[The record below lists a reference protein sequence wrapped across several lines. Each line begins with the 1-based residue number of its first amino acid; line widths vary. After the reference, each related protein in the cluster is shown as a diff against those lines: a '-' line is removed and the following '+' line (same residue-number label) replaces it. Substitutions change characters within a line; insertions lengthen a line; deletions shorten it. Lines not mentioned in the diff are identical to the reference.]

1 MSAAVPG
8 FLPSTGAFH
17 FPNSWPHVAAFTIDV
32 AGLQVP
38 VGNAQ
43 HGLCG
48 GMAFAARDYFES
60 EVPIPADTSAPAT
73 GALYEFI
80 GRRLKESFDL
90 PLGPT
95 KYLDLMAAPDGDV
108 GIPLLGWLVKR
119 WSRGIGWRTIHD
131 EVPRIL
137 ADLDGGQL
145 SCLGLVCA
153 RGVNPMDLG
162 LNHQVL
168 AYRYERNGNQLQ
180 IGVYDP
186 NRPGRDDVTLD
197 LAVDAPTKPTPILFV
212 NGSKDVR
219 GFFRVKYA
227 PATPP
232 PSGT

>member
-1 MSAAVPG
+1 MTTALTG
-8 FLPSTGAFH
+8 FLPSTSAFH

-32 AGLQVP
+32 AGMQVP

-48 GMAFAARDYFES
+48 GMAFAARDYFE
-60 EVPIPADTSAPAT
+60 VRHPIPADTQPPGSGP
-73 GALYEFI
+73 LYEYI

-95 KYLDLMAAPDGDV
+95 KYLDFMSAPDGDI
-108 GIPLLGWLVKR
+108 GIPVLSWLVKR
-119 WSRGIGWRTIHD
+119 WTRGTAWRTIHD
-131 EVPRIL
+131 EIPRIL
-137 ADLDGGQL
+137 ADLDAGRL

-153 RGVNPMDLG
+153 RGINPMDLG
-162 LNHQVL
+162 QNHQVL
-168 AYRYERNGNQLQ
+168 AYRYERNGNLLR

-197 LAVDAPTKPTPILFV
+197 LDTSAPTKATPILFV

-219 GFFRVKYA
+219 GFFRVKYS

-232 PSGT
+232 S